1 MGKQKRMLIFSKI
14 HYGNCFI
21 SLRQQRAG
29 PLLQKLYQPIQ
40 QSPLFTTSTQF
51 LIEILHSKEINN
63 DEKTIS

>member
-1 MGKQKRMLIFSKI
+1 MGKQKRMLIFGKI

-29 PLLQKLYQPIQ
+29 PLLQKLYQPT
-40 QSPLFTTSTQF
+40 PLFTTSTQF